1 MTCTRCKG
9 LMVQDHFLDLLDT
22 DLRTA
27 AWRCVSCGDIIDP
40 VVLANRHRQV
50 SETQAREMAEAL
62 FDSEYQP
69 AKAA

>member
-1 MTCTRCKG
+1 MSCTRCNG
-9 LMVQDHFLDLLDT
+9 LLVQDHSLDGSDT
-22 DLRTA
+22 DSEA
-27 AWRCVSCGDIIDP
+27 VAWRCVSCGDIIDP

-69 AKAA
+69 ANAA

>member
-22 DLRTA
+22 DHRTA
-27 AWRCVSCGDIIDP
+27 AWRCVSCGEIIDP
-40 VVLANRHRQV
+40 VVLANRHRQR
-50 SETQAREMAEAL
+50 SKTEALEMAEAL
-62 FDSEYQP
+62 LNSEYQT